1 MQSMVVALLAIGIQS
16 LDAKIA
22 SVLPSKE
29 ESKYMSIPW
38 RLDLNVAR
46 QQAQD
51 SGKPLFIWVMNGHPM
66 GCT

>member
-1 MQSMVVALLAIGIQS
+1 MVVALLVVGLQS

-22 SVLPSKE
+22 SVLPTRE

-38 RLDLNVAR
+38 RLDLNTAR
-46 QQAQD
+46 AQAQE